1 MRRVLEVIKLI
12 DAPGAIQSFDVF
24 TVVCEAS
31 SQHLLYLP
39 SYLCSMSGRNIA
51 D

>member
-12 DAPGAIQSFDVF
+12 DALGAIQSIDVF

-39 SYLCSMSGRNIA
+39 PPIYALCRGGT
-51 D
+51 